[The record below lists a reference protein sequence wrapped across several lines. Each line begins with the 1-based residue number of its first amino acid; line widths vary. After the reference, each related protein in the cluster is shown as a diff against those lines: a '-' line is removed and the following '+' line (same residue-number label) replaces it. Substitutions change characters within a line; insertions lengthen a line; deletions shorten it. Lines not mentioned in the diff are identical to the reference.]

1 MTESGE
7 RRVREVRL
15 VNRRGLHARASARLV
30 RAAEQFRAAI
40 TVEKDELAVCATSIM
55 GLMLLAAACGD
66 TVRLVAQGPDAED
79 ALNAL
84 TRLISD
90 RFEEGE

>member
-1 MTESGE
+1 MIASGE
-7 RRVREVRL
+7 RLEREVRL

-30 RAAEQFRAAI
+30 RTAEQFEAGI
-40 TVEKDELAVCATSIM
+40 TVERDGVRVCATSIM

-66 TVRLVAQGPDAED
+66 TVHLVAQGPDAED

-84 TRLISD
+84 VRLIAE